1 MGVGRHKSV
10 REYESAHATHFVM
23 FVRSNACCTVLESGD
38 CCMLYREHGQ
48 LTSSLVFFE
57 DGVDCLSSLGG
68 AMSGSVLTPFF
79 CSGEFFASGPL
90 PSNPMAD
97 VCRLARSHVVE
108 NAGAAAC
115 A

>member
-1 MGVGRHKSV
+1 
-10 REYESAHATHFVM
+10 
-23 FVRSNACCTVLESGD
+23 
-38 CCMLYREHGQ
+38 MLYRKHGQ

-90 PSNPMAD
+90 PSNPTAD
-97 VCRLARSHVVE
+97 VCRCARSHVVE
-108 NAGAAAC
+108 DAVAAAGVWLWQLC
-115 A
+115 SLNAPGLQIDASPLQH

>member
-1 MGVGRHKSV
+1 MLV
-10 REYESAHATHFVM
+10 VM
-23 FVRSNACCTVLESGD
+23 VLESGD
-38 CCMLYREHGQ
+38 YRMLQRNHGQ

-90 PSNPMAD
+90 PSNPKAD
-97 VCRLARSHVVE
+97 VCRLARAHVVE